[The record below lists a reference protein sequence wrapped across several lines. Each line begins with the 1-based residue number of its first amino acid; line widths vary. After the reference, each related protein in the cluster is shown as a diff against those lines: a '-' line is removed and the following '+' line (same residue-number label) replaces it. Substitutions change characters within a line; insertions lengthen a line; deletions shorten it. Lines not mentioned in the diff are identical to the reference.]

1 MQTGIRRTSPVV
13 TYFQFWQSSLL
24 YQIGENE
31 SKMAQIESDKL
42 TELRDPLFVISAS
55 LKIIKHQSV
64 DEKLSPE
71 IKRIETALGK
81 IEKIM
86 QC

>member
-1 MQTGIRRTSPVV
+1 MT
-13 TYFQFWQSSLL
+13 
-24 YQIGENE
+24 
-31 SKMAQIESDKL
+31 QIESEKL

-55 LKIIKHQSV
+55 LKIIKHQSA

-71 IKRIETALGK
+71 IKRIETALNK

-86 QC
+86 HD